1 MSDSEGEDRPS
12 FAVPKYKKNYI
23 EFEAQLNA
31 YVMYKG
37 SQLAFKPNQSADYFP
52 QGDFFQGSRASE
64 EVNERRSKRTSD
76 PTVEGDQLYTLIT
89 SNTNFIDH
97 HNAFWT

>member
-1 MSDSEGEDRPS
+1 MSDCEGEHRPS

-37 SQLAFKPNQSADYFP
+37 SQIAFKPNKSADYFP
-52 QGDFFQGSRASE
+52 QGEILLSRDRLTHFDADKVLQDVVM
-64 EVNERRSKRTSD
+64 EVNEEPSD
-76 PTVEGDQLYTLIT
+76 FKDR
-89 SNTNFIDH
+89 
-97 HNAFWT
+97 